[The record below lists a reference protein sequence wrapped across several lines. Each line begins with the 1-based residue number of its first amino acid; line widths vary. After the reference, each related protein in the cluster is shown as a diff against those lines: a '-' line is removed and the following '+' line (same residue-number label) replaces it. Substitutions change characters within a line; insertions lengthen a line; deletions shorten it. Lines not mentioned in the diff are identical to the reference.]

1 MLCKGALSI
10 FRQFFFVRALS
21 FEQTGSFSRA
31 VQARKWRN
39 TVESPAS
46 VIKVDNQILVPFP
59 LCSPQKRTISE
70 HLLVFF
76 SFFALELSNSN
87 SFRGKWH
94 IVLYRLQYTL
104 NNKILWSVCW
114 FSGAMFTFSR
124 CGRLSMSTF
133 YRWKEKSQAP
143 LRSLRLFRGCTG
155 KHKQIPL
162 KDFSL
167 SF

>member
-1 MLCKGALSI
+1 MLILCKGALSI

-76 SFFALELSNSN
+76 SFLCWNYLIQ
-87 SFRGKWH
+87 
-94 IVLYRLQYTL
+94 IVFEVSDILFYTDC
-104 NNKILWSVCW
+104 NIPWTIRYCGQSVG
-114 FSGAMFTFSR
+114 FPVR
-124 CGRLSMSTF
+124 CLLFHGVDDYQWVLLID
-133 YRWKEKSQAP
+133 EKRN
-143 LRSLRLFRGCTG
+143 L
-155 KHKQIPL
+155 KHL
-162 KDFSL
+162 
-167 SF
+167 

>member
-46 VIKVDNQILVPFP
+46 VIKVDNQILVSFP
-59 LCSPQKRTISE
+59 LCSPQAFAC
-70 HLLVFF
+70 VFQ
-76 SFFALELSNSN
+76 FFVLELSNSN

-124 CGRLSMSTF
+124 CGRLSVSTS

-162 KDFSL
+162 TDFSL

>member
-1 MLCKGALSI
+1 MLCKEALSI

-31 VQARKWRN
+31 VHARKWRN
-39 TVESPAS
+39 SVESPAS
-46 VIKVDNQILVPFP
+46 VIKVNNQILVPFP

-76 SFFALELSNSN
+76 SFLCSNYLIQIVFEVSD
-87 SFRGKWH
+87 
-94 IVLYRLQYTL
+94 IVLYRLQCTL
-104 NNKILWSVCW
+104 NNEILSSVCW

>member
-46 VIKVDNQILVPFP
+46 VIRVDNQILVPFP

-76 SFFALELSNSN
+76 SFLCSNYLIQIVFEVSD
-87 SFRGKWH
+87 
-94 IVLYRLQYTL
+94 IVLYRLQCTL
-104 NNKILWSVCW
+104 NNEILSSVCW
-114 FSGAMFTFSR
+114 FSGTMFTFSR